1 MVPKKRH
8 LLDILH
14 ETEVSGELKVSEKR
28 EKKPV
33 KVGLKPLFQLFTLSF
48 VVFFAFWFI
57 SSWFSSDP
65 QSVEES
71 VSYSILVQTF
81 SGEDVETARKFGRAL
96 EDGGYNVRLAQRTST
111 SNGVSFELYVGEDNS
126 ESALN
131 SLLMQLQNTSVD
143 IGEGPVPL
151 EDAKIVS
158 L

>member
-14 ETEVSGELKVSEKR
+14 ETEASGELEVSKKR
-28 EKKPV
+28 EKKAV
-33 KVGLKPLFQLFTLSF
+33 KVGLKPFFQLFILSLL
-48 VVFFAFWFI
+48 VFFAFWFV
-57 SSWFSSDP
+57 SSWFSSGS
-65 QSVEES
+65 QSVEEPI
-71 VSYSILVQTF
+71 SYSILVRTF
-81 SGEDVETARKFGRAL
+81 SGEDVGTARKFGRAL

>member
-14 ETEVSGELKVSEKR
+14 ETEASGEIDVSKKSEKNA
-28 EKKPV
+28 V
-33 KVGLKPLFQLFTLSF
+33 KVGLRPFFQLFILSLL
-48 VVFFAFWFI
+48 VFFVFWFV
-57 SSWFSSDP
+57 SSWVSS
-65 QSVEES
+65 SSES
-71 VSYSILVQTF
+71 AGEPMSYSILVRTF

-111 SNGVSFELYVGEDNS
+111 SNGVSFELYVGEDTR
-126 ESALN
+126 ESALS
-131 SLLMQLQNTSVD
+131 SLLTQLQSTSVD

-151 EDAKIVS
+151 KDAKIVS